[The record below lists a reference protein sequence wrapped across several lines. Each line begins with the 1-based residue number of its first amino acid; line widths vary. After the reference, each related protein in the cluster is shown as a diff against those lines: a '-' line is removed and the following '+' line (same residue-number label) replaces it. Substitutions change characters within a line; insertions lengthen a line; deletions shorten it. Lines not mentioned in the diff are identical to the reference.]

1 MRPDDLPTEEH
12 MDFRDTP
19 EEAEFRAEVRA
30 WLAEHL
36 PDGWR
41 GQPHPRPEDG
51 PEQRKEIESLRRWW
65 QRELFDGGWAGLSWP
80 AEYGG
85 RGASYVEQVI
95 FNEEAAS
102 ARAPEPINVIGLHM
116 AGPTI
121 IAWGTEEQ
129 KKRYLEPLLSGEEIW
144 CQGFSEPG
152 AGSDLGGLRTKA
164 VREGDEYIVN
174 GQKVWTSYG
183 HVASF
188 CILVTRTDPDAAKH
202 AGLTY
207 LLCPMDQ
214 GGVTVRPLVQITGD
228 PEFNE
233 LFFDDARVP
242 VSERLGEEGEGWKV
256 AMTTLMH
263 ERGTMSFSLQ
273 IMSRITL
280 DGLVGLA
287 RELGVADDDAVRQRL
302 AGFQLEVEGLRITNL
317 RAVSKL
323 AKGVPG
329 PEGSMAKLLWERV
342 QQAMGEYAMELLG
355 LAGQVHAGEEAPDDG
370 RWAYLYLRGRGHSI
384 EAGTTEIL
392 KNIIAERVLGLPR
405 SR

>member
-1 MRPDDLPTEEH
+1 

-19 EEAEFRAEVRA
+19 EEAAFRTEVRA
-30 WLAEHL
+30 WLREHL
-36 PDGWR
+36 PADWHGA
-41 GQPHPRPEDG
+41 PVPKVTDG
-51 PEQRKEIESLRRWW
+51 PEERKKIEDLRRWW
-65 QRELFDGGWAGLSWP
+65 QRELFDGGWAGLAWP

-85 RGASYVEQVI
+85 RGAGLIEQVI
-95 FNEEAAS
+95 FNEESAR

-121 IAWGTEEQ
+121 IAWGSEAQ
-129 KKRYLEPLLSGEEIW
+129 KRRYLEPLLSGEEIW

-152 AGSDLGGLRTKA
+152 AGSDLGGARTRA
-164 VREGDEYIVN
+164 VRDGDTYVVN

-183 HVASF
+183 HIADF
-188 CILVTRTDPDAAKH
+188 CILVTRTDMDAPKH

-207 LLCPMDQ
+207 LLCPMKQD
-214 GGVTVRPLVQITGD
+214 GVTVRPLVQITGD

-242 VSERLGEEGEGWKV
+242 VSERLGEEGDGWKV
-256 AMTTLMH
+256 AMTTLLH

-280 DGLVGLA
+280 DGLIGLTK
-287 RELGVADDDAVRQRL
+287 ELGVAADPAVRERL
-302 AGFQLEVEGLRITNL
+302 AGFQIDVDALRVTNL
-317 RAVSKL
+317 RAVSKM

-355 LAGQVHAGEEAPDDG
+355 TAGQVMVGADSAADG
-370 RWAYLYLRGRGHSI
+370 YWQYLYLRGRGHTI